1 MKSRLASV
9 SLFILFSLQLF
20 GNHDDSLAVYRLMN
34 TGSRCLTTDR
44 VCAIG
49 YYLEAISL
57 ADSLN
62 YMDDSVASVMYM
74 VSNFE
79 YYRGNTERAIETALK
94 ALKHYRETGNQAKI
108 VRMLVL
114 VGDILR
120 GNNLYDQSYRYLH
133 EAKAIALRLNDSAIL
148 ASVFNRLAA
157 IYFED
162 KRIPPDTAE
171 KYALLSLAIAE
182 RAGDKALTYN
192 NQNILGVIEI
202 NRGNYRKAL
211 EHFHRAFS
219 LVEKTFPE
227 DVPLILIN
235 MARAYDSLSN
245 PEESEKLSLKALSL
259 AQEMN
264 IPQYVRLSCMNLEE
278 INLRKWDYKNAHKY
292 ACLYYQAKETIL
304 TQKVLVQLQE
314 FNNRLASEKQRSENQ
329 KLLYEQQ
336 LARGRLQTYTGL
348 GILLIILLVVSVGF
362 WTYQSRQRNKINR
375 IAAQLDQS
383 NKVLKRFMS
392 ILGHD
397 LRSPFNVILGFTDI
411 LKYED
416 DLSEEERK
424 LYTGKLHDVSRSTFR
439 LLESLLEWSQIQA
452 GSIKPDIRSC
462 DLSELIRETIV
473 VVEPA
478 AQVKRIT
485 IRNADSGPVM
495 IDADANMIM
504 TILRNIMSNA
514 IKFTNPD
521 GFVQVKT
528 GLSASAVTIEIA
540 DNGVGITPEDLGKL
554 LHLNT
559 HYKSKGTNGEPGSG
573 LGLILCR
580 EYAEMHKGSISV
592 ASEKDKGSA
601 FTICLP
607 VKSV

>member
-108 VRMLVL
+108 VMMLVL

-416 DLSEEERK
+416 DLSEDERK